1 MAIPGETSG
10 LRPTAGSD
18 IHVGAFGADASSAR
32 KARHAHPKRI
42 LIIRLSAF
50 GDVVIATGLL
60 HALKRAHPQAEI
72 DWLVQP
78 EFAALLRTQPAI
90 ANVLIWERKTW
101 GALWRGF
108 RWLALWQAISRFAS
122 ALRQRDYDW
131 VIDAQGLLKSRALAR
146 LAGGRLRIGYDGKEP
161 GKFWLHRV
169 VQRYPEASPQRRHI
183 GDEHAP
189 MLHAL
194 VGGGDCIP
202 RLDLATS
209 VHATPYLVAAPFT
222 TRPQKHWPEAH
233 WISLLKTLAAAG
245 HRVLILG
252 GPADA
257 PAAGRLLAG
266 CGHAGIESLAGRTS
280 FVAAAEC
287 IAGATAVIGVDTG
300 LTHLG
305 FALARPTLALFG
317 STRPY
322 AAARGP
328 GAAVLFRA
336 LPCAPCGRHPTCEG
350 RWDCLVQLTPET
362 VAESLQTLLKPVESA
377 HLSASP

>member
-1 MAIPGETSG
+1 M
-10 LRPTAGSD
+10 TAPLPP
-18 IHVGAFGADASSAR
+18 
-32 KARHAHPKRI
+32 PKRI
-42 LIIRLSAF
+42 LLIRLSAF

-60 HALKRAHPQAEI
+60 HALKRAQPQAEI

-78 EFAALLRTQPAI
+78 EFAGLLRTQPAI
-90 ANVLIWERKTW
+90 ANVMVWERKQW

-108 RWLALWQAISRFAS
+108 RWLALWQAIHAFAS
-122 ALRQRDYDW
+122 SLRARDYDW

-146 LAGGRLRIGYDGKEP
+146 LAGGRMRIGYDGKEP

-169 VQRYPEASPQRRHI
+169 IQRFPEASPERRHI

-194 VGGGDCIP
+194 VGSGDCIP
-202 RLDLATS
+202 QLELPAAAA
-209 VHATPYLVAAPFT
+209 ATPYLVAAPFT
-222 TRPQKHWPEAH
+222 TRPQKHWPETH
-233 WISLLKTLAAAG
+233 WISLLKSLAAAG

-257 PAAGRLLAG
+257 PAAERLLAG
-266 CGHAGIESLAGRTS
+266 CGHASIESLAGRTS

-287 IAGATAVIGVDTG
+287 IASARAVIGVDTG

-305 FALARPTLALFG
+305 FALGRPTLALFG

-328 GAAVLFRA
+328 GSAVLFRA
-336 LPCAPCGRHPTCEG
+336 LPCAPCGRHPSCNG
-350 RWDCLVQLTPET
+350 RWDCMAQLRPEA
-362 VAESLQTLLKPVESA
+362 VAESLQSLLKQAESA
-377 HLSASP
+377 HRSSTP